1 MKIILEIVISAAA
14 YFLLAPL
21 AGGLLTGL
29 GRRFSA
35 NLQGRKG
42 APAIQPFRDAKK
54 LRGKKAEEERY
65 LRDYYVKAF
74 VFFEIVAGVAFF
86 AGANLLFV
94 ILALIAADAFLV
106 VAAYA
111 SNSEY
116 AHMGA
121 DYEMIRMMAYCPM
134 FLFTAA
140 GFSMYCGSME
150 VRDIMIGS
158 SMPFLPLIGIFAGFL
173 LIYTVKS
180 RTSPFDLSFSSD
192 PAGKQIKGI
201 TSAFPGK
208 TLALIELAN
217 WYETILMLGFVFL
230 FFSNGTIW
238 GRVVGAAAAI
248 LVYFLRVFVNN
259 CSASTKWDFVVKI
272 AWGAAAALGAANLFL
287 LYVMI

>member
-1 MKIILEIVISAAA
+1 MRMILEIVISAVA

-21 AGGLLTGL
+21 IGGLLTGL

-35 NLQGRKG
+35 NLQGKKG
-42 APAIQPFRDAKK
+42 AAAIQPFRDVKK
-54 LRGKKAEEERY
+54 LREKKSGEEKY
-65 LRDYYVKAF
+65 LHDYYVKAF

-86 AGANLLFV
+86 AGTNLLFV
-94 ILALIAADAFLV
+94 ILALVAADVFLV

-111 SNSEY
+111 SNSVH

-121 DYEMIRMMAYCPM
+121 DYELMRMMAYCPM

-150 VRDIMIGS
+150 VKDIMIGS
-158 SMPFLPLIGIFAGFL
+158 SMPFLPLIGIFMGFL

-192 PAGKQIKGI
+192 PAGKRIKGI
-201 TSAFPGK
+201 TSEFSGK
-208 TLALIELAN
+208 TLASMELAN

-238 GRVVGAAAAI
+238 GHVVGTAVAI

-272 AWGAAAALGAANLFL
+272 AWGAAAILGAINLFL

>member
-1 MKIILEIVISAAA
+1 MRMILEIVIPAVA
-14 YFLLAPL
+14 YLILAPL
-21 AGGLLTGL
+21 IGGLLTGL

-35 NLQGRKG
+35 NLQGKKG
-42 APAIQPFRDAKK
+42 AAAIQPFRDVKK
-54 LRGKKAEEERY
+54 LREKKKGEAKY
-65 LRDYYVKAF
+65 LHDYYVKAF

-86 AGANLLFV
+86 AGTNLLFV
-94 ILALIAADAFLV
+94 ILALVAADVFLV
-106 VAAYA
+106 VAAYT
-111 SNSEY
+111 SNSVH

-121 DYEMIRMMAYCPM
+121 DYELMRMMAYCPM

-150 VRDIMIGS
+150 VKDIMIGS

-192 PAGKQIKGI
+192 PAGKRIKGLASEFSG
-201 TSAFPGK
+201 T
-208 TLALIELAN
+208 TLALMELAN
-217 WYETILMLGFVFL
+217 WYET
-230 FFSNGTIW
+230 NGTIW
-238 GRVVGAAAAI
+238 GHVVGAAVAI
-248 LVYFLRVFVNN
+248 LVYFLRMFVNN

-272 AWGAAAALGAANLFL
+272 AWGAAAVLGAINLFL

>member
-1 MKIILEIVISAAA
+1 MRMILEIVIPAVA
-14 YFLLAPL
+14 YLILAPL
-21 AGGLLTGL
+21 IGGLLTGL

-35 NLQGRKG
+35 NLQGKKG
-42 APAIQPFRDAKK
+42 AAAIQPFRDVKK
-54 LRGKKAEEERY
+54 LREKKKGEAKY
-65 LRDYYVKAF
+65 LHDYYVKAF

-86 AGANLLFV
+86 AGTNLLFV
-94 ILALIAADAFLV
+94 ILALVAADVFLV
-106 VAAYA
+106 VAAYT
-111 SNSEY
+111 SNSVH

-121 DYEMIRMMAYCPM
+121 DYELMRMMAYCPM

-150 VRDIMIGS
+150 VKDIMIGS

-192 PAGKQIKGI
+192 PAGKRIKGLASEFSG
-201 TSAFPGK
+201 T
-208 TLALIELAN
+208 TLALMELAN

-238 GRVVGAAAAI
+238 GHVVGAAVAI
-248 LVYFLRVFVNN
+248 LVYFLRMFVNN

-272 AWGAAAALGAANLFL
+272 AWGAAAVLGAINLFL